1 MNPHVLV
8 MNRWPQYRNDR
19 QWDHEFCRYDDI
31 IPPSCDVSYLCDADG
46 RSGVPAAADPRRV
59 HVVAGFDDVGAL
71 LDRVASVIDRHGPVT
86 HVLAFSEYLLDA
98 AAVVRAHFGI
108 PGHRPDDVDR
118 FRDKTEM
125 KRLLRAAGLRVP
137 AWFACD
143 GAGDIHARALELG
156 FPLILKPVR
165 GASSKGVLKVDCVD
179 AWRRIVETRELRGY
193 EIEEYID
200 GDILHVDG
208 VVDAAGRCVFMSV
221 SRYVSSCLAFES
233 GAPLGS
239 VVLPESPATRACRA
253 FAAACLQALGLRG
266 SAFHL
271 ELFDRNGELV
281 FLEIGARVP
290 GADVPYVLHRVF
302 GVNLFRLWV
311 DVVLGR
317 PTPPPRPAA
326 ASGGWLTIP
335 RPGPLPRKVI
345 AAGSLLGRVPGLYR
359 ELIPAAGETLAD
371 TGGGYTHLQGG
382 RFLVEGDSEA
392 QVLASLRAIRAQYVL
407 ETVPA

>member
-19 QWDHEFCRYDDI
+19 QWDHELCRYDDI
-31 IPPSCDVSYLCDADG
+31 VAPHCDVSYLCDDEG
-46 RSGVPAAADPRRV
+46 RRGVPATADPSRV
-59 HVVAGFDDVGAL
+59 HAVADFDDIGAL
-71 LDRVASVIDRHGPVT
+71 LERVASVIDIHGPIT
-86 HVLAFSEYLLDA
+86 HVLAFSEYLLDS

-108 PGHRPDDVDR
+108 PGHWPDDVDR

-125 KRLLRAAGLRVP
+125 KRLLRAAGIRVP

-143 GAGDIHARALELG
+143 GADDVDARALELG

-165 GASSKGVLKVDCVD
+165 GASSKGVLKVASAD
-179 AWRRIVETRELRGY
+179 AWRRVVETSDLRGF

-208 VVDAAGRCVFMSV
+208 VVDAAGQSVFASV
-221 SRYVSSCLAFES
+221 SRYVSSCLDFES

-239 VVLPESPATRACRA
+239 VVQTESPATAACRS
-253 FAAACLQALGLRG
+253 FAAACLQALGLRS

-271 ELFDRNGELV
+271 ELFDRNGELT

-302 GVNLFRLWV
+302 GVNLFRMWV

-317 PTPPPRPAA
+317 PIQPLRPAA
-326 ASGGWLTIP
+326 TSGGWLTIP

-345 AAGSLLGRVPGLYR
+345 AAPSLIGRVPGLYR
-359 ELIPAAGETLAD
+359 ELVPAAGEMLAD

-392 QVLASLRAIRAQYVL
+392 QVLASMSAIRAQYVL